1 MTPHRMAERG
11 CRVHV
16 VPSTI
21 TFDELEASILTVS
34 SSPTV
39 REIRNR
45 PILK

>member
-21 TFDELEASILTVS
+21 TFDELQSLNPDASF
-34 SSPTV
+34 SPTV
-39 REIRNR
+39 RATRNR